1 MLTIFK
7 YLIYLNSN
15 LLTLKFV
22 LNLKR
27 LLYLCISCFNVRTC
41 YLKYSHSKMPNM
53 RTSFFDKLS
62 QWPMFSL
69 FLPIWTV
76 QSNGEPAY
84 RVRTPRLGRSID
96 SWRILDGEGAPE
108 ESIGGQ
114 FVQRMAKKSVPFKPR
129 LGKRAQVCG
138 GDWVTTRTRGHATEP
153 DGGRSQDK
161 VEARRLALELN

>member
-1 MLTIFK
+1 
-7 YLIYLNSN
+7 
-15 LLTLKFV
+15 
-22 LNLKR
+22 
-27 LLYLCISCFNVRTC
+27 
-41 YLKYSHSKMPNM
+41 MPNM

-129 LGKRAQVCG
+129 LA
-138 GDWVTTRTRGHATEP
+138 
-153 DGGRSQDK
+153 
-161 VEARRLALELN
+161 